1 MQMSASG
8 EEKHIA
14 LLHAVVWLTKEQ
26 PCRKGFEDFGEQ
38 ADHEI
43 VMQADGK
50 GSQQPPRLH

>member
-1 MQMSASG
+1 MSASG
-8 EEKHIA
+8 KEKHIA
-14 LLHAVVWLTKEQ
+14 LLHAVAWLTKEQ

-50 GSQQPPRLH
+50 GSQQPLKPH